1 MRLIFHIFVA
11 MLLTACASTKTAVQT
26 ERTEQVQ
33 TEREEQRI
41 EHVQTERTEQ
51 TERVKI
57 TVVEEEIVEQS
68 APIVA
73 DTSKVVEPAPIAPAV
88 TTKTTKRT
96 TRTVE
101 GEKKA
106 VEELTETA
114 TSEQVE
120 QIEERV
126 AEETSDTAIEV
137 EDSTPKNLRWLG
149 IIALCV
155 FGIYLLT
162 FIKKFI
168 K

>member
-1 MRLIFHIFVA
+1 MRPIFHILVA
-11 MLLTACASTKTAVQT
+11 VLLTACASTKTAVQT
-26 ERTEQVQ
+26 ERIEQVQ

-41 EHVQTERTEQ
+41 EQVQTERTEQ
-51 TERVKI
+51 TERVKV
-57 TVVEEEIVEQS
+57 TEVVERITEEVQP
-68 APIVA
+68 PIVA
-73 DTSKVVEPAPIAPAV
+73 DTAKHTPTI
-88 TTKTTKRT
+88 TRT
-96 TRTVE
+96 TERTIRTVE

-114 TSEQVE
+114 ISE
-120 QIEERV
+120 QIEQTEERV
-126 AEETSDTAIEV
+126 IEETSDTAIEV

-149 IIALCV
+149 IIALCA

>member
-1 MRLIFHIFVA
+1 MIRLLYILIAV
-11 MLLTACASTKTAVQT
+11 LLTACASTKTAVQT

-41 EHVQTERTEQ
+41 EQVQTERTEQ
-51 TERVKI
+51 TERVKV
-57 TVVEEEIVEQS
+57 TEVVERITEEVQP
-68 APIVA
+68 PIVA
-73 DTSKVVEPAPIAPAV
+73 DTAKHTPTI
-88 TTKTTKRT
+88 TRT
-96 TRTVE
+96 AERTIRTVE

-114 TSEQVE
+114 ISE
-120 QIEERV
+120 QIEQTEERV
-126 AEETSDTAIEV
+126 IEETSDTAIEV

-149 IIALCV
+149 IIALCA